1 MATQSAQRM
10 AVTPA
15 VVTDARGTDDGMG
28 ERMVRWI
35 KEMYCGL
42 HGHDTLMQFE
52 KERVFLRCTSCGYE
66 TPGWMLTEAAPN
78 TVQRG
83 DPRRQALVRPRLAV
97 GARRIA

>member
-1 MATQSAQRM
+1 MASQIAHRV

-15 VVTDARGTDDGMG
+15 VVTDAGADDGMG

-35 KEMYCGL
+35 REMYCGL

-52 KERVFLRCTSCGYE
+52 KERVFLRCTSCGHE
-66 TPGWMLTEAAPN
+66 TPGWTLTEAAPK

-83 DPRRQALVRPRLAV
+83 DPRRQALARPRLAV